1 MFALTLALAL
11 TTAPL
16 DAQVELEDGRYVLEW
31 TATGPVDVYLA
42 SSPDGADA
50 RLISDDDT
58 DGVHME
64 PRSDDQSRAYF
75 LLRTEDG
82 TETVT
87 ALRLLPLEGGRNFRD
102 LGGYETE
109 DGQSVRWG
117 KVYRSGVMTGLTA
130 NDYRYLSGLGIS
142 VICDFRATS
151 EREEEP
157 TDWQAGE
164 IDYIAWDYEMDA
176 SAFMSAFADG
186 EMSAERSRQAFM
198 GFYRQTPYV
207 FADRYAEMFDRL
219 AAGELP
225 LAFNCSAGKDRT
237 GVAAA
242 LLLSL
247 LGVDRETI
255 VADYA
260 LSDDFVDYMAEMAS
274 HQATEIDPSDPMY
287 AFTQLPPE
295 VIAPFMASDPDYIR
309 AMFDQIET
317 DHGDV
322 ATYLREVVGVT
333 DAEREAIRS
342 ALLD

>member
-11 TTAPL
+11 TTAPTN
-16 DAQVELEDGRYVLEW
+16 AQVQLEDDQYVIAW
-31 TATGPVDVYLA
+31 NSAAPVDVYLA
-42 SSPDGADA
+42 STPDGSDA
-50 RLISDDDT
+50 RLISDNDADGLHVMPHTDDMT
-58 DGVHME
+58 
-64 PRSDDQSRAYF
+64 RAYF
-75 LLRTEDG
+75 LLRDEDG

-102 LGGYETE
+102 LGGYETV
-109 DGQSVRWG
+109 DGQTVRWG
-117 KVYRSGVMTGLTA
+117 KVYRSGVMNSLTA
-130 NDYRYLSGLGIS
+130 NDYRYLSGLGIN

-151 EREEEP
+151 EREQEP

-164 IDYIAWDYEMDA
+164 IDYVAWDYEMDA
-176 SAFMSAFADG
+176 SAFLSAFADG

-207 FADRYAEMFDRL
+207 FADRYAQMFDRL
-219 AAGELP
+219 AAGDLP

-247 LGVDRETI
+247 LGVERETI

-260 LSDDFVDYMAEMAS
+260 LSDDYVDYMAEMDS
-274 HQATEIDPSDPMY
+274 HQATDIDPSDPMY

-333 DAEREAIRS
+333 DAEREAIRA
-342 ALLD
+342 ALLR

>member
-11 TTAPL
+11 TAAPQN
-16 DAQVELEDGRYVLEW
+16 ASATLETDQYVIEW
-31 TATGPVDVYLA
+31 TAETPVDVYVA
-42 SSPDGADA
+42 RSPSGDDAQLVSENDSDG
-50 RLISDDDT
+50 T
-58 DGVHME
+58 HTM
-64 PRSDDQSRAYF
+64 PRSDTQDRTYF
-75 LLRTEDG
+75 LLRDETG
-82 TETVT
+82 AETVT

-102 LGGYETE
+102 LGGYQTR
-109 DGQSVRWG
+109 DGRTVQWG
-117 KVYRSGVMTGLTA
+117 KIYRSGVMNSLTA

-142 VICDFRATS
+142 VICDFRAAS
-151 EREEEP
+151 ERDSEP

-164 IDYIAWDYEMDA
+164 IDYVAWDYEMDP

-198 GFYRQTPYV
+198 GFYRQTPYE
-207 FADRYAEMFDRL
+207 FADRYAVMFDRL
-219 AAGELP
+219 AEGDLP

-247 LGVDRETI
+247 LEVDRETI

-260 LSDDFVDYMAEMAS
+260 LSDDYVDYMAEMQS
-274 HQATEIDPSDPMY
+274 HQSTEIDPEDPMY

-322 ATYLREVVGVT
+322 QTYLRDVVGVT
-333 DAEREAIRS
+333 DAERDAIRA
-342 ALLD
+342 ALLH